1 MITKLPNICIVSHDA
16 GGAELISSYVK
27 RKIDNIYLYVLS
39 GPAVKIFE
47 RKLGFLKVSEL
58 ELAIKRSELIICGT
72 SWESNIDMKAI
83 TLSKKY
89 GKKVISFLDH
99 WVNYQGR
106 FFYKKKKIFPDEIW
120 VMDEYAKTIANQQL
134 KSVTIKKKKNYYFQD
149 LKIELNK
156 TKKIL
161 KKKYKSIL
169 FLSEPITKKDFVIS
183 DGNKYFFDYDIKDAF
198 NYFIDNIHLISNQV
212 DNILIRVHPSETS
225 NKWRWAEKN
234 KLVRQLDR
242 KESLIKHIVN
252 SDVIVGCETMAMV
265 VGLLAKKRVV
275 SVIPPGGKKCSLPH
289 KEIEHLQN
297 LRKKNEQI

>member
-106 FFYKKKKIFPDEIW
+106 FFYKKKK
-120 VMDEYAKTIANQQL
+120 
-134 KSVTIKKKKNYYFQD
+134 SFQM
-149 LKIELNK
+149 
-156 TKKIL
+156 
-161 KKKYKSIL
+161 KY
-169 FLSEPITKKDFVIS
+169 
-183 DGNKYFFDYDIKDAF
+183 G
-198 NYFIDNIHLISNQV
+198 
-212 DNILIRVHPSETS
+212 
-225 NKWRWAEKN
+225 
-234 KLVRQLDR
+234 
-242 KESLIKHIVN
+242 
-252 SDVIVGCETMAMV
+252 
-265 VGLLAKKRVV
+265 
-275 SVIPPGGKKCSLPH
+275 
-289 KEIEHLQN
+289 
-297 LRKKNEQI
+297 